1 MVLKIKKILL
11 VSSLSA
17 VLISSSIA
25 IYALESMNIE
35 HLISYADNNGN
46 GTTDANLFND
56 ISKFYLENFRT
67 TENDIQQLQNNT
79 GIEFILNGS
88 NDYKYQT
95 AEIFLDNGLD
105 INGINHSSDHN
116 INELHSAVLL
126 KNTDNVLFLLK
137 HGIDINAKTKN
148 GLTALDWAI
157 KTYEVNPTKE
167 LSEIIQ
173 ILETASKS

>member
-1 MVLKIKKILL
+1 
-11 VSSLSA
+11 
-17 VLISSSIA
+17 
-25 IYALESMNIE
+25 MNIE
-35 HLISYADNNGN
+35 YLISYADNNGN
-46 GTTDANLFND
+46 G
-56 ISKFYLENFRT
+56 T

-88 NDYKYQT
+88 NNYKYQT

-105 INGINHSSDHN
+105 INSINHSSDRN
-116 INELHSAVLL
+116 INALHSAVLL

-173 ILETASKS
+173 ILETASNS

>member
-35 HLISYADNNGN
+35 YLISYADNNGN

-105 INGINHSSDHN
+105 INGINHSSDRN
-116 INELHSAVLL
+116 INALHSAVLL

-137 HGIDINAKTKN
+137 HGIDINAKTKILFISLSSN
-148 GLTALDWAI
+148 IYLNMNLKYLT
-157 KTYEVNPTKE
+157 KFNKE
-167 LSEIIQ
+167 GVI
-173 ILETASKS
+173 